1 MRTAFGAICFKL
13 GIALGVFYFLVVAYA
28 RSQDIEGFP
37 QTISVSESLKISA
50 IPVIIGAG
58 LALVF

>member
-1 MRTAFGAICFKL
+1 VRTAFGRICFKL
-13 GIALGVFYFLVVAYA
+13 GIALGVLYFLIVAYA
-28 RSQDIEGFP
+28 RTHPEEVMGP
-37 QTISVSESLKISA
+37 VISVSETLKISA